1 VQCSD
6 EALLAHYAIAE
17 RTVQRVRANFISS
30 IDGAATHEGRTR
42 GLNNADDKKVFD
54 MLRMMCDVLLVG
66 AGTVRTEGY
75 GELRLEDSA
84 VAWRLEHGLAAQPT
98 LAVVSGRLGLT
109 PEMPALAQ
117 APTRAI
123 VFTNGRSSLEQRQRL
138 SRTADVLVCGKSA
151 VDPHAMLA
159 ALARRALFQ
168 VLCEGGPHLLG
179 TLIEADCIDELCL
192 TLSPVVENGDAGR
205 ITAGAALTPRPMR
218 LRHAITAGDMLM
230 LRYERVR

>member
-1 VQCSD
+1 MQCSD

-123 VFTNGRSSLEQRQRL
+123 VFTNGESSLEQRQRL